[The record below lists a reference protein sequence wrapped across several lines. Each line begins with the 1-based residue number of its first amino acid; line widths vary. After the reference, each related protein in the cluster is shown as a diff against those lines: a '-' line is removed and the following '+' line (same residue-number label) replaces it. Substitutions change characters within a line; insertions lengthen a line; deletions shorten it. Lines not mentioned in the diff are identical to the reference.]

1 MAVDVLVFG
10 PHPDDAEIG
19 CGATLLKLKALGH
32 TTGIVDMTTGDM
44 GWGTPELRLTECA
57 DAARILKLDVR
68 ENLDMGDCRIEDT
81 FENRCQVAAVIRK
94 HKPQIVFAPYYQL
107 PIGRGLG
114 HNDHYKTGQ
123 IVANA
128 YNLAHLR
135 KAPVEGDTH
144 QARAIYF
151 YFLPVGTPP
160 TFIVDVSDHV
170 DEWMKALDCHQSQ
183 FHNPDRPRPDHAP
196 AVHEVFMTYARYW
209 GWQIGV
215 KFGQAFLSTSP
226 LRVGDPL
233 MLVKD
238 IVPRI

>member
-19 CGATLLKLKALGH
+19 CGSTLLKLKSLGY

-44 GWGTPELRLTECA
+44 GWGTPEIRLAECA
-57 DAARILKLDVR
+57 EAARILKLDVR
-68 ENLDMGDCRIEDT
+68 ENLDLGDCRIEDT
-81 FENRCQVAAVIRK
+81 FENRCKVAGLIRR
-94 HKPQIVFAPYYQL
+94 HRPQLVFAPYYDL

-128 YNLAHLR
+128 FNLAHLR
-135 KAPVEGDTH
+135 KAPVEGEPH
-144 QARAIYF
+144 QAKAIYF
-151 YFLPVGTPP
+151 YFLPLGTVP

-170 DEWMKALDCHQSQ
+170 DEWLNALDAHQSQ
-183 FHNPDRPRPDHAP
+183 FHNPDRPRPALIPSVRD
-196 AVHEVFMTYARYW
+196 VFTTYARNW
-209 GWQIGV
+209 GWQVGV
-215 KFGQAFLSTSP
+215 KYGQAFLATSP
-226 LRVGDPL
+226 LRIGDPL

-238 IVPRI
+238 VVPRI